1 MQQRSKRVS
10 IQARILAVV
19 GVIAL
24 GVAVLIVVS
33 VTAVKDRMMLERELA
48 MQHIVEVALGVAEG
62 YVAQEQ
68 SGELTREAAQ
78 ALAAQQIG
86 SLRYQEDGYFWI
98 NDEHPVMVVHPMQP
112 ELDGTDLSGI
122 TDTDGTAI
130 FIEFVETVQAD
141 GAGFVAYNW
150 PKPGSENPAP
160 KISYVAGVPE
170 WGWVLGSGVYV
181 DDLDAAAAAEAL
193 RLAAWG
199 LAVLILVAGAA
210 WFVGRSIV
218 KGVNSASEV
227 LEAGD
232 LETRLPEHRGG
243 AELERLAVA
252 LNATLDRS
260 EEVARD
266 VRAAI
271 DDLDTA
277 ASSLTTNSEAM
288 TRDARATSERVDSVS
303 TAAGSVGASI
313 EAIAAATGQMGSSI
327 REISENAQDVAR
339 MAAEAVDASET
350 TTATVVEL
358 GVSSEEIGSVVKVI
372 TQIAEQ
378 TNLLA
383 LNATIEAARAGE
395 AGAGF
400 AVVAGEVKDLAQET
414 ARATEG
420 ISERV
425 QGIQST
431 VERATEE
438 ITRIGAIIKQISDH
452 QATIASAV
460 EEQTATT
467 SEMASNSE
475 VVADGSR
482 QISVSLEAVSTSSHS
497 ATEGLLAVN
506 AAAEALAATSRRLR
520 AAVSSS

>member
-1 MQQRSKRVS
+1 MKHRSNRVS
-10 IQARILAVV
+10 IQARILAIV

-24 GVAVLIVVS
+24 GVAALIAAGA
-33 VTAVKDRMMLERELA
+33 TAVKDRMMLERELA
-48 MQHIVEVALGVAEG
+48 MQHIVEVALGVVEG

-68 SGELTREAAQ
+68 AGELTREAAQ
-78 ALAAQQIG
+78 ARAAQQIG
-86 SLRYQEDGYFWI
+86 SLRFQDDGYFWI
-98 NDEHPVMVVHPMQP
+98 NDEGPVMVVHPIQP
-112 ELDGTDLSGI
+112 DLDGTDLSGI
-122 TDTDGTAI
+122 IDTDGTAI
-130 FIEFVETVQAD
+130 FVEFVETVQAE

-150 PKPGSENPAP
+150 PKPGSDDPAP
-160 KISYVAGVPE
+160 KISYVAGIPE

-181 DDLDAAAAAEAL
+181 DDLEAAAAAEAW
-193 RLAAWG
+193 RLVGWG
-199 LAVLILVAGAA
+199 LAVLVLVAGTA
-210 WFVGRSIV
+210 WVVGRSIV
-218 KGVNSASEV
+218 RGVDSASKV
-227 LEAGD
+227 LESGD
-232 LETRLPEHRGG
+232 VATRLPENVGG

-252 LNATLDRS
+252 LNGTLERS
-260 EEVARD
+260 ASVAQH

-271 DDLDTA
+271 DELDTA
-277 ASSLTTNSEAM
+277 ASSLAINSEAM
-288 TRDARATSERVDSVS
+288 TRDARATNERVDSVS
-303 TAAGSVGASI
+303 VAAGSVGASI
-313 EAIAAATGQMGSSI
+313 EAIAAATGQMGGSI
-327 REISENAQDVAR
+327 REISENAQDVAA
-339 MAAEAVDASET
+339 MAAEAVEASRAT
-350 TTATVVEL
+350 TETVVEL
-358 GVSSEEIGSVVKVI
+358 GTSSEEIGSVVKVI

-431 VERATEE
+431 VERASEE
-438 ITRIGAIIKQISDH
+438 ITRIGAIIKKISDH
-452 QATIASAV
+452 QSTIASAV

-467 SEMASNSE
+467 TEMATNSE

-482 QISVSLEAVSTSSHS
+482 QISVSLEAVSTSSQS
-497 ATEGLLAVN
+497 ATQGLTEVN
-506 AAAEALAATSRRLR
+506 AAAEALAETSRRLR